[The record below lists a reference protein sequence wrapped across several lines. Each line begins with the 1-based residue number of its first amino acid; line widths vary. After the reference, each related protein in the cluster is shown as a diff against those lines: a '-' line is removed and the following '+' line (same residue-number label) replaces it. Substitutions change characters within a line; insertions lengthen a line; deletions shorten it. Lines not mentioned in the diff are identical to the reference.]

1 MNKKLVTVNTSGRGF
16 EVDKV
21 GDFGVLRE
29 GDFSFTVKALA
40 ADMSKIVV
48 KTSRGE
54 TLTGKNGVYTIEE
67 VTENMSVNVSLSN
80 PTEIKVEIPAEYEN
94 EGGYKIGTVQVEGSI
109 DGKYYYGDVI
119 TVIAIPVDGTN
130 FEKWSDGSKEQVH
143 EIALYKDTALKAT
156 FKGVPTGIEDIESAS
171 ISTGRGFILVK
182 NAAHA
187 DVKVISISGRLQAQQ
202 EVNGD
207 TRIDA
212 PQGIYVVV
220 LESGSDVKRVKVIV
234 K

>member
-1 MNKKLVTVNTSGRGF
+1 M
-16 EVDKV
+16 
-21 GDFGVLRE
+21 
-29 GDFSFTVKALA
+29 
-40 ADMSKIVV
+40 
-48 KTSRGE
+48 
-54 TLTGKNGVYTIEE
+54 
-67 VTENMSVNVSLSN
+67 
-80 PTEIKVEIPAEYEN
+80 
-94 EGGYKIGTVQVEGSI
+94 
-109 DGKYYYGDVI
+109 I

-143 EIALYKDTALKAT
+143 EIALYKDTTLKAT

-207 TRIDA
+207 TRIDV